1 MKITELLTKKTILLD
16 IEGNQK
22 ETAIDQL
29 VGILYK
35 AGKITNKAEFKAA
48 ILKREEQSTTGI
60 GEGIAIPHAKVT
72 AVKEAAIAFAQARGL
87 SFTVMEPHQRTV
99 RPKSY
104 ADNFAFNRA
113 RT

>member
-1 MKITELLTKKTILLD
+1 MSRLARISKPAKTAMQSGQAKTKLWLLD
-16 IEGNQK
+16 LEPADPVEVDPLMGWSGSHDTDK
-22 ETAIDQL
+22 QL
-29 VGILYK
+29 RLWFP
-35 AGKITNKAEFKAA
+35 T
-48 ILKREEQSTTGI
+48 
-60 GEGIAIPHAKVT
+60 
-72 AVKEAAIAFAQARGL
+72 KEAAIAFAQARGL